1 MFLRR
6 RDRNNLDDVLI
17 HICNLITLLQQI
29 GGKCEYR
36 SHLTASDL
44 LLDFSLPLP
53 LKSTLL
59 HPSNQPLSKHG
70 LQGFRLGISQVASWL
85 EKAGSSQTS
94 FKVSLTQ
101 GARAWLTLVEFICS
115 SVGFLA
121 FPMSVLEAVRGGGD
135 GNMICF
141 MWYT

>member
-1 MFLRR
+1 MMFSFIYTTSLPHYSKSEV
-6 RDRNNLDDVLI
+6 NVSI
-17 HICNLITLLQQI
+17 VPTLQVR
-29 GGKCEYR
+29 KA
-36 SHLTASDL
+36 TPASDL

-59 HPSNQPLSKHG
+59 HLSNQPLSKHR
-70 LQGFRLGISQVASWL
+70 LQGFRLRIRQVASWL

-101 GARAWLTLVEFICS
+101 GARAWQTFVEFTCS

-135 GNMICF
+135 GNTIRF